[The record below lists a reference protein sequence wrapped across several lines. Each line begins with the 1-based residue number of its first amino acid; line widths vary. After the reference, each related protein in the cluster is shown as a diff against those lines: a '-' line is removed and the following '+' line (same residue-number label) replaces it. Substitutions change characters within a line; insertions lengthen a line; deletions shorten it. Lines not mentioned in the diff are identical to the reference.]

1 MCTESPPDA
10 GFFLRAR
17 LGFLHL
23 SGGIL
28 AGEAGVLVE
37 AATAKKEWRGGT
49 HLVTLVLLSLLAGG
63 VVGLVA
69 SLFRLALEWADA
81 RRVLVIA
88 WAQGVPIWGL
98 VAVVGACAL
107 AAAIAAWLV
116 ERFSPDSAGS
126 GIPHVESV
134 LQHDVPIAPWRL
146 IPVKFVGGLLA
157 IGSGLALGREGPSVQ
172 MGATIAH
179 EVGRKLNWKT
189 EDCRSLLA
197 AGAGA
202 GLATAFNAPIGG
214 SVFVLEELV
223 RRFDTRIAIV
233 TFGASTGAIIV
244 ARVMLGAAPE
254 FAVSGVVEPALMV
267 MPAFLLLGVVMGLLG
282 AFYNRLI
289 LAMLSVADS
298 TKRVPKWAM
307 AALVG
312 VGVGLLGYFWP
323 LAVGGGDAITRG
335 ALHFQDA
342 IVPGGDRSGLAAGA
356 GTLALLFVIRFILG
370 PLSYAA
376 QTPGGLFAP
385 LLAVGAQAGVL
396 CALGWNA
403 LAMKALPGAT
413 VDPAAMGIVAMVGL
427 FAAVVR
433 APLTGIV
440 LVSEMTVGMTLLL
453 PMIGVCVGAM
463 LVPTMMGNEPIY
475 ESLKLRAVRMAKRA
489 TS

>member
-1 MCTESPPDA
+1 MEP
-10 GFFLRAR
+10 
-17 LGFLHL
+17 
-23 SGGIL
+23 
-28 AGEAGVLVE
+28 V
-37 AATAKKEWRGGT
+37 TAKKEWRGGA
-49 HLVTLVLLSLLAGG
+49 HLIGLMFVSIGAGA

-69 SLFRLALEWADA
+69 ASFRLALVWVEQRRVLALEWA
-81 RRVLVIA
+81 
-88 WAQGVPIWGL
+88 QNVPIWG
-98 VAVVGACAL
+98 VIAAIGACAL
-107 AAAIAAWLV
+107 AAAVAAWLV

-134 LQHDVPIAPWRL
+134 LQHDVAIAPGRL

-179 EVGRKLNWKT
+179 EIGRKLGWRT
-189 EDCRSLLA
+189 VDCRSLLA

-223 RRFDTRIAIV
+223 RRFDTRITIV
-233 TFGASTGAIIV
+233 TFGALTGAIGM
-244 ARVMLGAAPE
+244 ARLMLGATPE
-254 FAVSGVVEPALMV
+254 FAVAEVGEPALSA
-267 MPAFLLLGVVMGLLG
+267 MPAFLLLGFVMGAIG
-282 AFYNRLI
+282 VVYNKLI
-289 LAMLSVADS
+289 VGLLSVADS
-298 TKRVPKWAM
+298 ARHVPRWAT

-312 VGVGLLGYFWP
+312 TVIGLLGFCWP
-323 LAVGGGDAITRG
+323 HAVGGGDVLTVE
-335 ALHFQDA
+335 ALHWGRAPASVGGVLQ
-342 IVPGGDRSGLAAGA
+342 VPGVGAAAIWTLAA
-356 GTLALLFVIRFILG
+356 LFVVRLVLG

-396 CALGWNA
+396 CAIGWNA
-403 LAMKALPGAT
+403 MCHVALPGAAGAT
-413 VDPAAMGIVAMVGL
+413 IDPAVMGIVAMVGL

-440 LVSEMTVGMTLLL
+440 LVSEMTVGTTLLL

-463 LVPTMMGNEPIY
+463 QVPTIVGNEPIY
-475 ESLKLRAVRMAKRA
+475 ESLRQRALRMLSVRAN
-489 TS
+489 

>member
-1 MCTESPPDA
+1 ME
-10 GFFLRAR
+10 
-17 LGFLHL
+17 
-23 SGGIL
+23 
-28 AGEAGVLVE
+28 V
-37 AATAKKEWRGGT
+37 ATAKKEWRGGA
-49 HLVTLVLLSLLAGG
+49 HLVTLVLLSFVAGG
-63 VVGLVA
+63 AVGFVA

-81 RRVLVIA
+81 RRVLAIT

-98 VAVVGACAL
+98 VVVVGVCAL
-107 AAAIAAWLV
+107 AAALAAWLV
-116 ERFSPDSAGS
+116 ETFSPDSAGS

-134 LQHDVPIAPWRL
+134 LQHDVPIAPGQL

-244 ARVMLGAAPE
+244 ARLMLGAAPE
-254 FAVSGVVEPALMV
+254 FAVAGVVEPALVV
-267 MPAFLLLGVVMGLLG
+267 MPAFLLLGIVMGLLG
-282 AFYNRLI
+282 VFYNRLL
-289 LAMLSVADS
+289 LALLGIADS
-298 TKRVPKWAM
+298 FRHAPRWAN
-307 AALVG
+307 AAMVG
-312 VGVGLLGYFWP
+312 VAIGLLGYFWP

-335 ALHFQDA
+335 ALYMPEARVTGTVQ
-342 IVPGGDRSGLAAGA
+342 SGTVI
-356 GTLALLFVIRFILG
+356 GTLALLFAIRFVLG

-396 CALGWNA
+396 CAFGWNMFA
-403 LAMKALPGAT
+403 TNVFPGAA

-475 ESLKLRAVRMAKRA
+475 ESLKLRAVRMAKRSA
-489 TS
+489 N

>member
-1 MCTESPPDA
+1 M
-10 GFFLRAR
+10 
-17 LGFLHL
+17 
-23 SGGIL
+23 
-28 AGEAGVLVE
+28 
-37 AATAKKEWRGGT
+37 
-49 HLVTLVLLSLLAGG
+49 TLVLLSLVAGG
-63 VVGLVA
+63 AVGFVA

-81 RRVLVIA
+81 RRVLAIE
-88 WAQGVPIWGL
+88 WARGVPIWGL
-98 VAVVGACAL
+98 VAIVGGCML
-107 AAAIAAWLV
+107 AGAIAAWLV

-134 LQHDVPIAPWRL
+134 LQHDVAIAPWRL

-157 IGSGLALGREGPSVQ
+157 IGSGFALGREGPSVQ

-267 MPAFLLLGVVMGLLG
+267 MPAFLLLGVVMGLFG
-282 AFYNRLI
+282 VFYNRVLI
-289 LAMLSVADS
+289 ALLNVVDS
-298 TKRVPKWAM
+298 FKHVPKWIIAM
-307 AALVG
+307 AVG
-312 VGVGLLGYFWP
+312 AAVGSLGYFWP
-323 LAVGGGDAITRG
+323 LAVGGGDAITRA
-335 ALHFQDA
+335 ALHLPEARVTGVVQ
-342 IVPGGDRSGLAAGA
+342 SGTVI
-356 GTLALLFVIRFILG
+356 GTLALLFAIRFVLG

-396 CALGWNA
+396 CAFGWNMFA
-403 LAMKALPGAT
+403 TNAFPGAI

-475 ESLKLRAVRMAKRA
+475 ESLKLRAVRMARGK
-489 TS
+489 

>member
-1 MCTESPPDA
+1 
-10 GFFLRAR
+10 
-17 LGFLHL
+17 
-23 SGGIL
+23 
-28 AGEAGVLVE
+28 
-37 AATAKKEWRGGT
+37 
-49 HLVTLVLLSLLAGG
+49 
-63 VVGLVA
+63 VGLVA
-69 SLFRLALEWADA
+69 LSLIAGCVVGFVAAAFRLTLDWADERRVLALEWA
-81 RRVLVIA
+81 R
-88 WAQGVPIWGL
+88 GVPIWG
-98 VAVVGACAL
+98 VVLAILACAL

-146 IPVKFVGGLLA
+146 IPVKFIGGVLA
-157 IGSGLALGREGPSVQ
+157 IGSGFALGREGPSVQ
-172 MGATIAH
+172 IGATLGH
-179 EVGRKLNWKT
+179 EIGRWLGWRKV
-189 EDCRSLLA
+189 DCRSLLA

-233 TFGASTGAIIV
+233 TFGASTGAIVV
-244 ARVMLGAAPE
+244 ARLMLGAAPE
-254 FAVSGVVEPALMV
+254 FAIAGMVEPSLRV
-267 MPAFLLLGVVMGLLG
+267 MPAFLLLGLVMGVLG
-282 AFYNRLI
+282 VLYNKLI
-289 LAMLSVADS
+289 VWMLNATDGISG
-298 TKRVPKWAM
+298 VPRWAK
-307 AALVG
+307 AATIGAVI
-312 VGVGLLGYFWP
+312 GLIGFLWP
-323 LAVGGGDAITRG
+323 GAVGGGDPLTRD
-335 ALHFQDA
+335 ALHWT
-342 IVPGGDRSGLAAGA
+342 GGVTGGFGGTAVWMLAA
-356 GTLALLFVIRFILG
+356 LFVLRVVLG

-396 CALGWNA
+396 CAIAWNA
-403 LAMKALPGAT
+403 ACHGLMPGVLSSAA

-463 LVPTMMGNEPIY
+463 LVPTMVGNEPIY
-475 ESLKLRAVRMAKRA
+475 ESLRMRAVRMVKGTA
-489 TS
+489 